1 MIEDML
7 RLTVDVVFPKN
18 SIKKFKKPKQFN
30 GSPAKSSLKIADENK
45 GILDSNMITPEKLH
59 ERNMS

>member
-18 SIKKFKKPKQFN
+18 SIKKFKKAKQFN
-30 GSPAKSSLKIADENK
+30 GSPAKTSVKAPEENK
-45 GILDSNMITPEKLH
+45 VISDKGQTPEKLH
-59 ERNMS
+59 ERNSS